1 MTIKI
6 EVDGLLKKYEDNDS
20 KNLAKAS
27 KALSEKVSL
36 NKFTYKERMHYNTY
50 LIMEKC
56 QIGEKQQNQRLLG
69 DLDI

>member
-27 KALSEKVSL
+27 KAG
-36 NKFTYKERMHYNTY
+36 Y
-50 LIMEKC
+50 LAQKYY
-56 QIGEKQQNQRLLG
+56 R
-69 DLDI
+69 

>member
-27 KALSEKVSL
+27 KALSEKDTWHKSIIDE
-36 NKFTYKERMHYNTY
+36 NGKK
-50 LIMEKC
+50 LI
-56 QIGEKQQNQRLLG
+56 
-69 DLDI
+69 